1 MTAPHS
7 DGASKVLLVLVLGL
21 MLLGVPG
28 CVTMKSGR
36 AAAEPKASHFT
47 PREMVIV
54 GRDNG
59 VIAWDALLEEAREAD
74 VIVLG
79 EQHDDAVGHRFQAA
93 LIAALAAEA
102 PVAVCMEMFERD
114 EQAFVDAYLTG
125 ALSQKTLVDLT
136 DSRDWA
142 SPGEWDAFYQPIVDT
157 ARAGHVPLIAANAP
171 RQFPRLARLE
181 GFEKLSS
188 FASAYPGQFVVP
200 APIEE
205 AAYGERFKATMS
217 HHGAPPAKG
226 AAAEMPAMHVLTP
239 EQIEGMFR
247 GQQVWDATM
256 ADSVLTA
263 WRNHGKAVLVV
274 GQFHTD
280 HDGGLL
286 LRMKAAAPNAKY
298 LTISLQSAESA
309 TLRAEDQG
317 RADYVVFRPAATK

>member
-7 DGASKVLLVLVLGL
+7 GVVSKTLLLLALGL

-28 CVTMKSGR
+28 CATFKSDRPG
-36 AAAEPKASHFT
+36 AAPKALYFT
-47 PREMVIV
+47 PGEMVIV

-59 VIAWDALLEEAREAD
+59 VIAWDVLLENAREAD
-74 VIVLG
+74 IIVLG

-93 LIAALAAEA
+93 LIAALVAES

-114 EQAFVDAYLTG
+114 EQAFVDAYLAG
-125 ALSQKTLVDLT
+125 ALNQKTLVDLT

-142 SPGEWDAFYQPIVDT
+142 SPGEWDAFYQPIVDA
-157 ARAGHVPLIAANAP
+157 ARAGHAPLIAANAP

-200 APIEE
+200 APIDE

-226 AAAEMPAMHVLTP
+226 ASTEMPAMHALTP

-256 ADSVLTA
+256 ADSVLTG
-263 WRNHGKAVLVV
+263 WINHGKAVLVV

-280 HDGGLL
+280 HEGGLL
-286 LRMKAAAPNAKY
+286 LRMKAAAPDAKY